1 MFNIHY
7 SEDII
12 RGRRNLG
19 RRHIIKN
26 LTEDVLRENIAC
38 MNKLHGKAQN
48 VGGLLIWSNGRDTFS
63 FSIYKDG
70 KPFNLTT
77 I

>member
-1 MFNIHY
+1 MFDIHY

-12 RGRRNLG
+12 RGRNNLG
-19 RRHIIKN
+19 SRHIIKD
-26 LTEDVLRENIAC
+26 LTEDVLRENIDN
-38 MNKLHGKAQN
+38 MNKMYGKAKN
-48 VGGLLIWSNGRDTFS
+48 YGGFLVWSRENDSYS

-70 KPFNLTT
+70 KPFNLTK

>member
-1 MFNIHY
+1 MFDIHY

-12 RGRRNLG
+12 RGRNNLG
-19 RRHIIKN
+19 RRHIIKD
-26 LTEDVLRENIAC
+26 LTEDVLRENIDN
-38 MNKLHGKAQN
+38 MNKMYGKAKN
-48 VGGLLIWSNGRDTFS
+48 FGGLLVWSRDRDSFS

-70 KPFNLTT
+70 KPFNLTQ